1 MIRNPIVV
9 ESVLEPALQA
19 VVPKEPAEHKTAWIT
34 VSVLIGAGVIAATQI
49 GKGIISLPTLQGE
62 FGLAYGRLSLV
73 VSMFALLGATVGSLA
88 GIAVQRF
95 TPRRCLIAGLFIL
108 GAANLLGSL
117 VTLPSVLIALRIIEG
132 VGFFGVIISVP
143 SMLNGVT
150 AERDRSLVM
159 SVWGAYLPFG
169 VMCMAL
175 GNSVLLSGGWR
186 NLWFYSG
193 VALISYGF
201 LVISF
206 SRAIAPPKRIS
217 HAFGSFVS
225 VLKSE
230 IMRRLT
236 ALFFLYSFLFFSL
249 SAFLA
254 LFLADRLG
262 ADTTFAISLTGMV
275 IGANAIGNVSAGL
288 ILRAGGQIRLNLMAT
303 FVAFAI
309 AELVIFSGT
318 LSPVSTA
325 WIGIVVLGLGGLAP
339 ASIYTAAPSN
349 APTPEAIPIAI
360 GLVQQASNLGQFAG
374 PTALGWFVDQFG
386 WTAAPVMTVPVAV
399 FGLVTAALV
408 RNGSCSTKEE
418 R

>member
-1 MIRNPIVV
+1 MGTWLRSPSTIMPWGFSENRRGV
-9 ESVLEPALQA
+9 ESTGVSCSRSVVDMTRDPILVESIPEPALQA
-19 VVPKEPAEHKTAWIT
+19 VAPKEPAEHKTAWIA

-49 GKGIISLPTLQGE
+49 GKGIISLPALQDE

-95 TPRRCLIAGLFIL
+95 TPRRCLITGLFIL
-108 GAANLLGSL
+108 GAATL
-117 VTLPSVLIALRIIEG
+117 VTLPSALIALRITEG

-175 GNSVLLSGGWR
+175 GNSALLSGGWR
-186 NLWFYSG
+186 NLWLYSG
-193 VALISYGF
+193 VALIAYGL
-201 LVISF
+201 LVIPF
-206 SRAIAPPKRIS
+206 LPAVAPPVLIS
-217 HAFGSFVS
+217 HAFASFVS
-225 VLKSE
+225 VLKSG

-262 ADTTFAISLTGMV
+262 ADTKFAISLTGLV
-275 IGANAIGNVSAGL
+275 IGANAPGNVADPAGW
-288 ILRAGGQIRLNLMAT
+288 R
-303 FVAFAI
+303 
-309 AELVIFSGT
+309 
-318 LSPVSTA
+318 PDTA
-325 WIGIVVLGLGGLAP
+325 
-339 ASIYTAAPSN
+339 
-349 APTPEAIPIAI
+349 
-360 GLVQQASNLGQFAG
+360 
-374 PTALGWFVDQFG
+374 
-386 WTAAPVMTVPVAV
+386 
-399 FGLVTAALV
+399 
-408 RNGSCSTKEE
+408 
-418 R
+418 

>member
-1 MIRNPIVV
+1 MICDPILAESALNP
-9 ESVLEPALQA
+9 A
-19 VVPKEPAEHKTAWIT
+19 VHAVPPKEQAEHKTAWIT
-34 VSVLIGAGVIAATQI
+34 VFILIGAGVIAATQI

-117 VTLPSVLIALRIIEG
+117 VTLPSVLIALRITEG

-186 NLWFYSG
+186 NLWLYSG
-193 VALISYGF
+193 VALITYGL
-201 LVISF
+201 LVIPVSP
-206 SRAIAPPKRIS
+206 AIAPPKRVS

-225 VLKSE
+225 VLKSG
-230 IMRRLT
+230 IIRRLT

-254 LFLADRLG
+254 LFLADRMG
-262 ADTTFAISLTGMV
+262 TETTFAISLTGMV
-275 IGANAIGNVSAGL
+275 IGANVIGNVSAGL

-303 FVAFAI
+303 FVAFAV
-309 AELVIFSGT
+309 AELLIFSGT

-325 WIGIVVLGLGGLAP
+325 WVGIVVLGLGGLTP
-339 ASIYTAAPSN
+339 ASIYAAAPSN
-349 APTPEAIPIAI
+349 APAPEAIPIAI

-374 PTALGWFVDQFG
+374 PTALGWFIDQFG
-386 WTAAPVMTVPVAV
+386 WSAAPVMTVPVAV

-408 RNGSCSTKEE
+408 RDGSGKK
-418 R
+418 RNP